1 MFAVWQCLN
10 RKADEQ
16 SDEQPDV
23 QTHTDALSKAQ
34 LLETN
39 KAIASSCSSH
49 SLKPLPVQRPKG
61 SYKGFVCVS
70 ICVSALEQSW
80 GTVCSNFPFLGSSR
94 KANTS
99 FFLSL
104 SLSSILSLFHNDSF
118 YRSTRS
124 LEMGGPQPKVS
135 SIDLA
140 LYVFRVCIVPQ
151 ILVTRGH

>member
-1 MFAVWQCLN
+1 M
-10 RKADEQ
+10 
-16 SDEQPDV
+16 
-23 QTHTDALSKAQ
+23 
-34 LLETN
+34 
-39 KAIASSCSSH
+39 
-49 SLKPLPVQRPKG
+49 
-61 SYKGFVCVS
+61 CVS